1 MDSIGAYVAYLQ
13 YERRCSA
20 YTLSAYRTDLNQFA
34 LFLDGLDPADSV
46 VGGEHIR
53 AWVVSLS
60 EAGLLARSVNRKL
73 SSVRSFYSWLQKV
86 GQTESNPASLLPSLK
101 AAKRLPEFIPEKEL
115 NSLLDADL
123 LWGEGFAGLRNR
135 AVIVLLY
142 ATGIR
147 LSELTGLTV
156 SGVNL
161 DEGRIK
167 VLGKRNRER
176 IIPLLPEVV
185 SILYRYKQALH
196 EETLPD
202 RDHPFFFMTD
212 SGKPLY
218 PVWVNRLTRSV
229 LSGVMALRKKSPHIF
244 RHTFATH
251 LLNHGAD
258 ITAIKNLLG
267 HASLGVTQIYT
278 HNTFKTL
285 KAVYKRAHPR
295 A

>member
-1 MDSIGAYVAYLQ
+1 MDYIGAYLAYLQ
-13 YERRCSA
+13 HERRCSSHTLRA
-20 YTLSAYRTDLNQFA
+20 YQSDLNQFM
-34 LFLDGLDPADSV
+34 LFLGGIDAVDSEV
-46 VGGEHIR
+46 SPEHIR
-53 AWVVSLS
+53 AWIVSLS
-60 EAGLLARSVNRKL
+60 EAGFTPPSVNRKL
-73 SSVRSFYSWLQKV
+73 SSVRSFYSWLYKV
-86 GQTESNPASLLPSLK
+86 GYVMANPATLITSLK
-101 AAKRLPEFIPEKEL
+101 TPKRLPEFVPEKEL
-115 NSLLDADL
+115 GLLLDTESI
-123 LWGEGFAGLRNR
+123 WGEGFSGIRNR

-142 ATGIR
+142 TTGIR
-147 LSELTGLTV
+147 LSELTSLTL

-176 IIPLLPEVV
+176 IIPLLPETV
-185 SILYRYKQALH
+185 SILYRYREALNNAF
-196 EETLPD
+196 PQ
-202 RDHPFFFMTD
+202 RDHPFFFVTD
-212 SGKPLY
+212 SGKVLY
-218 PVWVNRLTRSV
+218 AMWVNRLTRSI
-229 LSGVMALRKKSPHIF
+229 LSGILALRKRSPHVF

>member
-34 LFLDGLDPADSV
+34 LFLDGLDPADSA

-161 DEGRIK
+161 EEGRIK

-196 EETLPD
+196 EEAFPD
-202 RDHPFFFMTD
+202 RDHPFFFVTD

>member
-60 EAGLLARSVNRKL
+60 EAGLLARTVNRKL

-86 GQTESNPASLLPSLK
+86 GKAGVNPASLLPSLK

-115 NSLLDADL
+115 NSLLDADS

>member
-86 GQTESNPASLLPSLK
+86 GYTGVNPASLLPSLK

-115 NSLLDADL
+115 SLLLDADS

-147 LSELTGLTV
+147 LSELTGLTM

-161 DEGRIK
+161 EEGRIK

-196 EETLPD
+196 EEAFPD
-202 RDHPFFFMTD
+202 RDHPFFFVTD

-229 LSGVMALRKKSPHIF
+229 LSGVIALRKKSPHIF